1 MNPLEDDELDLQS
14 LPTSVSHNATSEY
27 KSSFNRIV
35 ELIRNL
41 RHLPVSPDELDVTEK
56 LAGPFTSGGLFVL
69 LQEPL
74 WEHPWEKGVE
84 AVISECPALDIL
96 REGIWATS
104 DGTLSLIDNVSVLDR
119 WPLLNCHEAHMESNR
134 YEMDTLDTLVI
145 QAIQIKRPDVI
156 LCMGKVTNQY
166 T

>member
-1 MNPLEDDELDLQS
+1 MNPLEDDELGLQS
-14 LPTSVSHNATSEY
+14 LAISVTHNATSEY

-41 RHLPVSPDELDVTEK
+41 RDLPVSPDELEVTEK

-74 WEHPWEKGVE
+74 EKHPWEKGAD
-84 AVISECPALDIL
+84 AVVSECPALDIL
-96 REGIWATS
+96 REGIRAAS
-104 DGTLSLIDNVSVLDR
+104 DRTLNLIPDVSVLDR
-119 WPLLNCHEAHMESNR
+119 WPLLSRKCRNGLMNSNEMER
-134 YEMDTLDTLVI
+134 LDELVI

-156 LCMGKVTNQY
+156 LCMGQVTN
-166 T
+166 